1 MSTAMQ
7 GQNFS
12 AAIAARLD
20 SERHGL
26 AARWLDRL
34 VAVIPVG
41 PPAVFPSE
49 ALLDHIPELIKE
61 IARFVAAPEEEIA
74 GNTFVV
80 AKARELGELR
90 HEQHAS
96 VHQLLR
102 EYELLRSILETFVG
116 EQAEEL
122 RLDPHLTQ
130 VMACLRRIN
139 QAVAILTQTTVDT
152 FIERYQQTI
161 DDQTARLIGFNRMV
175 SHELRQPL
183 GALQT
188 ATSLLRH
195 ISGDTDAERRQR
207 LLAAVE
213 RSASRLVD
221 LVSTITKMSGL
232 NAADDAKPGVQRIS
246 LITVAQEA
254 ARQLRDAADERN
266 VQIDVAP
273 DLPDVTVDVG
283 QLELMVTNLLSNAI
297 KYSDPAKSERRVD
310 VSLVQVND
318 STCIFRV
325 HDNGLGMTP
334 EQVHNVFMPFYR
346 GHANRDKE
354 LGVEGLGL
362 GLSIVQ
368 DCARAIGAS
377 IEVESTLGENTT
389 FIITMPVGTYSK

>member
-1 MSTAMQ
+1 MSTAH
-7 GQNFS
+7 GHNFS
-12 AAIAARLD
+12 TAIAARLD

-34 VAVIPVG
+34 AVLIPVE
-41 PPAVFPSE
+41 PRAVFPSE

-61 IARFVAAPEEEIA
+61 IAKFVAAPEDEIA

-116 EQAEEL
+116 EQAEDL

-130 VMACLRRIN
+130 VMGCLRRIN

-152 FIERYQQTI
+152 FIERYTQTI
-161 DDQTARLIGFNRMV
+161 EDQTARLVGFNRMV

-183 GALQT
+183 GALQM
-188 ATSLLRH
+188 ASSLLRQ

-207 LLAAVE
+207 LVAAVE

-232 NAADDAKPGVQRIS
+232 IAPDDTKPGVQRIS
-246 LITVAQEA
+246 LMTVAQEA
-254 ARQLRDAADERN
+254 ARQLRDAAGERD

-283 QLELMVTNLLSNAI
+283 QLELVVTNLLSNAI
-297 KYSDPAKSERRVD
+297 KYSDPAKSQRRVE
-310 VSLVQVND
+310 VSLVHVND
-318 STCIFRV
+318 STCTFRV

-334 EQVHNVFMPFYR
+334 EQVHNVFTPFYR

-368 DCARAIGAS
+368 DCARAIAAS
-377 IEVESTLGENTT
+377 IEVESTLGEGTT
-389 FIITMPVGTYSK
+389 FTITMPVGTHSK

>member
-1 MSTAMQ
+1 MSTATHE
-7 GQNFS
+7 NFS
-12 AAIAARLD
+12 AVIAARIE

-34 VAVIPVG
+34 VAVIPVR
-41 PPAVFPSE
+41 PLAVFPSE

-116 EQAEEL
+116 EQAEDL
-122 RLDPHLTQ
+122 RLAPHLTQ
-130 VMACLRRIN
+130 VIGCLRRIN
-139 QAVAILTQTTVDT
+139 QGVAILTQTTVDT
-152 FIERYQQTI
+152 FVERYTQTI

-188 ATSLLRH
+188 ASSLLRQ
-195 ISGDTDAERRQR
+195 ISSDTDAERRQR
-207 LLAAVE
+207 LVAAVE
-213 RSASRLVD
+213 RSALRMVE

-232 NAADDAKPGVQRIS
+232 TAPDDTKPGVQRIS

-254 ARQLRDAADERN
+254 ARQLRDSAGERD

-283 QLELMVTNLLSNAI
+283 QLELVVTNLLSNAI
-297 KYSDPAKSERRVD
+297 KYSDPAKSQRRVE
-310 VSLVQVND
+310 VSLVRVND
-318 STCIFRV
+318 STCTFRV
-325 HDNGLGMTP
+325 RDNGLGMTP
-334 EQVHNVFMPFYR
+334 EQVHNVFTPFYR

-377 IEVESTLGENTT
+377 IEVESTLGESTT
-389 FIITMPVGTYSK
+389 FTITMPVGTYSK